1 LVTYPTG
8 RIVVGDDVTLT
19 GTVIV
24 SRKSVQV
31 GAGTI
36 FGPNV
41 AVADSDFHAAWPPE
55 RRRLEP
61 APLEQDEPV
70 TIGRNVWVGMNS
82 IILKGVAIGDNSIIG
97 AGSVVT
103 KSVPE
108 NVLAAGNP
116 ARVLKSILPGEA
128 PAAAE
133 AVRRGPV

>member
-1 LVTYPTG
+1 
-8 RIVVGDDVTLT
+8 
-19 GTVIV
+19 
-24 SRKSVQV
+24 
-31 GAGTI
+31 
-36 FGPNV
+36 
-41 AVADSDFHAAWPPE
+41 VADSDFHAAWPPE